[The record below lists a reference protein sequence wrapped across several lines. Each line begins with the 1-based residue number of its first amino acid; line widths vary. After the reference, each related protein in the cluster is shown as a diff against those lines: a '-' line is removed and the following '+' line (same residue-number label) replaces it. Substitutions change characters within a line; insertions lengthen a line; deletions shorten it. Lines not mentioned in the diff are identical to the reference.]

1 MGASLVVPANQ
12 TRSAKLEFTDHLNP
26 KTNNFKSQNLEK
38 AGVTLAFEHH
48 TLYPD
53 RYERASM
60 RKKNVKVEDKVK
72 FEIEKSTKNSN
83 IIKVTGIC
91 EFNNL
96 LQFYFVIQ
104 CWRNFIGSR
113 KFQFTEY

>member
-1 MGASLVVPANQ
+1 MGASLAVPANQ

-26 KTNNFKSQNLEK
+26 TNNFNSQTHEK

-53 RYERASM
+53 RYQGASM
-60 RKKNVKVEDKVK
+60 RKKNVKVQDKVE

-91 EFNNL
+91 QFNIL
-96 LQFYFVIQ
+96 LQFIF
-104 CWRNFIGSR
+104 
-113 KFQFTEY
+113 